1 MTDNAKEPVALKEPI
16 AFAISKPSADTPGDF
31 LLFVNRPPSAFGG
44 GGTAMFV
51 VDGLVAAESGGYA
64 GSCEGKIVV
73 RFPYDTPYL
82 LVARHLT
89 IPLTMEELVAQQR
102 EEQVRWDTAAADM
115 GDKIPIAELSGD
127 INPVAELYSPGYGQ
141 YL

>member
-1 MTDNAKEPVALKEPI
+1 MTDKEPVVLKEPV
-16 AFAISKPSADTPGDF
+16 AFAISKPSVLTPGDF

-51 VDGLVAAESGGYA
+51 VDSLVSTTTSGDYEGY
-64 GSCEGKIVV
+64 CDYKLIV
-73 RFPYDTPYL
+73 RFPKDTPYL

-102 EEQVRWDTAAADM
+102 EEQVRWDTAAAEM
-115 GDKIPIAELSGD
+115 VDKV
-127 INPVAELYSPGYGQ
+127 PVAELTGDLNPMGESVTPGYGQ